1 MKNVSTV
8 SITEWGPKTISND
21 IKNIGNCTFPYP
33 PVDNTPWFPDWRDLK
48 PTGPMIS
55 DWRPTVLSN
64 LGVNM
69 AKEKEKLAQI
79 KGLIQGARLAE
90 STDKIE
96 ALLDKILQVIEE

>member
-8 SITEWGPKTISND
+8 SITEWGTKTISND

-33 PVDNTPWFPDWRDLK
+33 SLDPNPFYPVQKD
-48 PTGPMIS
+48 TGPMIL